1 VATGEYVQYKVTVTN
16 SGGADAAAVSVADVI
31 PAQVTYM
38 TATGDLAGWTF
49 VKPAGTLTAS
59 LAGTIPGSTSRF
71 FWIRVQVK

>member
-1 VATGEYVQYKVTVTN
+1 
-16 SGGADAAAVSVADVI
+16 
-31 PAQVTYM
+31 M